1 MIKDKSHIIT
11 RVSAIAIALCF
22 LLPVAISTLHAAQ
35 AHDHSDRCAYSGET
49 HMHESQLDCD
59 LGDLHVV
66 KVDFYAFA
74 KAYTVLELQFFKVNN
89 FKNRS
94 LYTRN
99 LESTKSRGPP
109 VC

>member
-1 MIKDKSHIIT
+1 MNTHKIHIIT
-11 RVSAIAIALCF
+11 RVSAVAIVLCF

-35 AHDHSDRCAYSGET
+35 GHDHSDRCAYSGET
-49 HMHESQLDCD
+49 HVHESQLDCD

-74 KAYTVLELQFFKVNN
+74 KAYIVLELQFFKVNN
-89 FKNRS
+89 SKNRS